1 MVTLAKV
8 RVAQGKLDRAHEII
22 DEAKRTTDDD
32 SYRSL
37 AKGLLTVQGRIEK
50 ESGNLTA
57 AWTSLLRALKATE
70 DTESWMSIGSRHI
83 DLGHVALEQDQL
95 DQAADHFEQGLKSS
109 QEYHRQDNIAKA
121 KFGLAR
127 VLVLRG
133 NKPEAIERALS
144 AREQF
149 VRMDMEREIREVDDF
164 LCQMEY
170 SEEQYE

>member
-1 MVTLAKV
+1 
-8 RVAQGKLDRAHEII
+8 
-22 DEAKRTTDDD
+22 
-32 SYRSL
+32 
-37 AKGLLTVQGRIEK
+37 
-50 ESGNLTA
+50 
-57 AWTSLLRALKATE
+57 
-70 DTESWMSIGSRHI
+70 MSIGSRHI